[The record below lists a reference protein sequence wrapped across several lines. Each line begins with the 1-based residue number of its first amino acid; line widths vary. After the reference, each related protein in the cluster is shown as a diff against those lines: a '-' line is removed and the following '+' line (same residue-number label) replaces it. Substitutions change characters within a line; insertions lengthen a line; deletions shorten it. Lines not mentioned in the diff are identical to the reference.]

1 LESLGDEMSKNTKEK
16 ILDAAQ
22 EVFADTGLNGA
33 RMQKIAD
40 KAGVNKA
47 MLHYYFK
54 SKRYLFRKVF
64 ELIAPRMFPKV
75 LGIIKEDTSL
85 EEKIR
90 ILVNNYSEFLRN
102 NPEIPLLIIG
112 ELHRHPE
119 EFGRS
124 FVRAIDTLDFDP
136 VEILQNDI
144 DKGVAEGKY
153 RAIDARE
160 LLVNILSLCILPI
173 GGRKV
178 IEKFIFDDNPEQYDK
193 FLESRKYTVAEFIIN
208 AIEK

>member
-1 LESLGDEMSKNTKEK
+1 MSKNTKEK
-16 ILDAAQ
+16 ILEAAQ

-64 ELIAPRMFPKV
+64 ELIAPRMFPRV

-124 FVRAIDTLDFDP
+124 FLKAIDALDFDP
-136 VEILQNDI
+136 VEILQNDL

-178 IEKFIFDDNPEQYDK
+178 IEKFIFDDNQKRYDK

>member
-1 LESLGDEMSKNTKEK
+1 MSKDTKDK

-22 EVFADTGLNGA
+22 KVFAETGLNGA

-40 KAGVNKA
+40 LAGVNKA

-54 SKRYLFRKVF
+54 SKKYLFRKVF
-64 ELIAPRMFPKV
+64 EVVAPMMFPKV
-75 LGIIKEDTSL
+75 LGIIKEDVNL

-90 ILVNNYSEFLRN
+90 ILVNNYIEFLTK

-112 ELHRHPE
+112 ELHRHPD
-119 EFGRS
+119 EFSES
-124 FVRAIDTLDFDP
+124 FMKAIDSLDFDP
-136 VEILQNDI
+136 VKILQDDI
-144 DKGVAEGKY
+144 DKGVEEGRY
-153 RAIDARE
+153 RAFDARE

-178 IEKFIFDDNPEQYDK
+178 IEKFIFSDNQEQYDQ
-193 FLESRKYTVAEFIIN
+193 FLESRKFTVAEFIIN